1 MARGGSGSARQR
13 RSRKAGN
20 SGAVA
25 QRDDPF
31 AEGNRRASKAG
42 HLTQCQHAAPQ
53 MDETGGATGGGR
65 ACATMNERTILWVDP
80 FFVST
85 TETSVDGLQS
95 WNVVW
100 NNGVGITNHTQTKY
114 DAAHG

>member
-53 MDETGGATGGGR
+53 MDETGGATGGGG

-80 FFVST
+80 FCVLRFGMSF
-85 TETSVDGLQS
+85 DPAKLRP
-95 WNVVW
+95 
-100 NNGVGITNHTQTKY
+100 KK
-114 DAAHG
+114 AAEKPLSFQPNLPFCS